1 MPRWITLHAGEFRQ
15 FLRIGALRVASWAW
29 GRGMARVRTTFGRWA
44 RGIGRNINGVNIK
57 LFVHD
62 QFALACKLRDL
73 SQIDRDQ
80 LGWSQARKDELY
92 TGVMAPSLRGY
103 EGWHP
108 GEEGLTPVI
117 LSRSEW
123 QMIDR
128 LCHNLMPTEPETWH
142 GRVIE
147 RIRPHVNARKGET

>member
-1 MPRWITLHAGEFRQ
+1 MPTLITPHSGEFRQ
-15 FLRIGALRVASWAW
+15 FLRTGALRVASWAC
-29 GRGMARVRTTFGRWA
+29 GRSMARVRITSGRWA
-44 RGIGRNINGVNIK
+44 RGLGRNINGVTIE

-62 QFALACKLRDL
+62 QFALACTLRDL
-73 SQIDRDQ
+73 SQIERDL
-80 LGWSQARKDELY
+80 LGWSEARRDKLY
-92 TGVMAPSLRGY
+92 TRVMAPSLRGY

-128 LCHNLMPTEPETWH
+128 LCQNLRPTEPEAWH
-142 GRVIE
+142 DRVIE
-147 RIRPHVNARKGET
+147 RIRPHLYARN